1 LTSGRL
7 FAEIPDH
14 FGASPQWQVGKIT
27 PSASFWGTIYPKN
40 CCFSNP
46 KIMKYTIISGT
57 NRQGSNTLKVARQYQ
72 EMLASRGLEVGL
84 LSLEGL
90 DLNQKGQQL
99 QQLEQDVLIPTDKFI
114 FVLPEYN
121 GSYPGSL
128 KTMID
133 MSDIR
138 KVWWGKKALLTG
150 VSTGRAGNLRGMDHL
165 TGALNYLKVH
175 VHHNKLPISSVDK
188 LLNGAGEITDRATIT
203 AMEHQVEEFLA
214 F

>member
-1 LTSGRL
+1 
-7 FAEIPDH
+7 
-14 FGASPQWQVGKIT
+14 
-27 PSASFWGTIYPKN
+27 
-40 CCFSNP
+40 
-46 KIMKYTIISGT
+46 MKYTIISGT

-72 EMLASRGLEVGL
+72 EMLASRGVDAGL
-84 LSLEGL
+84 VSLEGL

-188 LLNGAGEITDRATIT
+188 LLEWSRGDHRYGNHHRYGAPGGGVPCILI
-203 AMEHQVEEFLA
+203 
-214 F
+214 

>member
-1 LTSGRL
+1 
-7 FAEIPDH
+7 
-14 FGASPQWQVGKIT
+14 
-27 PSASFWGTIYPKN
+27 
-40 CCFSNP
+40 
-46 KIMKYTIISGT
+46 MKYTIISGT
-57 NRQGSNTLKVARQYQ
+57 NRSGSNSLKVALQYQ
-72 EMLASRGLEVGL
+72 QMLAAKGIKADLV
-84 LSLEGL
+84 SLEGL
-90 DLNQKGQQL
+90 DLNEKSRQL
-99 QQLEQDVLIPTDKFI
+99 QKLEEEILIPTDKFI
-114 FVLPEYN
+114 IVMPEYN

-133 MSDIR
+133 MLDIR

-188 LLNGAGEITDRATIT
+188 LLSHGGVISDAPTIT

>member
-1 LTSGRL
+1 
-7 FAEIPDH
+7 
-14 FGASPQWQVGKIT
+14 
-27 PSASFWGTIYPKN
+27 
-40 CCFSNP
+40 
-46 KIMKYTIISGT
+46 MKYTIISGT
-57 NRQGSNTLKVARQYQ
+57 NREGSNTLKVARQYL
-72 EMLASRGLEVGL
+72 EMLASRGVDAGL
-84 LSLEGL
+84 VSLEGL
-90 DLNQKGQQL
+90 DLNQKGHQL

-188 LLNGAGEITDRATIT
+188 LLNGAGEITDTATIT
-203 AMEHQVEEFLA
+203 AMEHQVEEFLE

>member
-1 LTSGRL
+1 
-7 FAEIPDH
+7 
-14 FGASPQWQVGKIT
+14 
-27 PSASFWGTIYPKN
+27 
-40 CCFSNP
+40 
-46 KIMKYTIISGT
+46 MKYTIISGT

-72 EMLASRGLEVGL
+72 EMLVSRGVNAELV
-84 LSLEGL
+84 SLEGL
-90 DLNQKGQQL
+90 DLNQKGRQL
-99 QQLEQDVLIPTDKFI
+99 QELEQDVLIPTDKFI

-188 LLNGAGEITDRATIT
+188 LLNGAGEITDTATIT
-203 AMEHQVEEFLA
+203 AMEHQVEEFMA

>member
-1 LTSGRL
+1 
-7 FAEIPDH
+7 
-14 FGASPQWQVGKIT
+14 
-27 PSASFWGTIYPKN
+27 
-40 CCFSNP
+40 
-46 KIMKYTIISGT
+46 MKYTIISGT
-57 NRQGSNTLKVARQYQ
+57 NRNGSNTLKVAMQYQ
-72 EMLASRGLEVGL
+72 QMLGAKGVKAALV
-84 LSLEGL
+84 SLEGL
-90 DLNQKGQQL
+90 DLNEKSSQL
-99 QQLEQDVLIPTDKFI
+99 QKLEEDVLIPTDKFI
-114 FVLPEYN
+114 IVLPEYN

-188 LLNGAGEITDRATIT
+188 LLNHGGVITDASTIT

>member
-1 LTSGRL
+1 
-7 FAEIPDH
+7 
-14 FGASPQWQVGKIT
+14 
-27 PSASFWGTIYPKN
+27 
-40 CCFSNP
+40 
-46 KIMKYTIISGT
+46 MKYTIISGT
-57 NRQGSNTLKVARQYQ
+57 NRNGSNTLKVALQYQ
-72 EMLASRGLEVGL
+72 QMLEVKGVKAEL
-84 LSLEGL
+84 VSLEGL
-90 DLNQKGQQL
+90 DLNEKSAL
-99 QQLEQDVLIPTDKFI
+99 LKKLEEEVLIPTDKFI
-114 FVLPEYN
+114 IVMPEYN

-128 KTMID
+128 KTIID

-150 VSTGRAGNLRGMDHL
+150 ISTGRAGNLRGMDHL

-188 LLNGAGEITDRATIT
+188 LLSHGSVITDTPTIS